1 MVQGDFFEIL
11 RILNAAGIDFI
22 LVGGLSAVL
31 NGAPVQSYD
40 VDIVYARDAGNVGR
54 LQQVLEPLAALF
66 RIQPERQLKPT
77 ATHLSGAG
85 HLNLI
90 TRYGPL
96 DILGAIGQNLSYQ
109 DLLPHSTEM
118 DIGEGLRI
126 RVLNLEKLI
135 AIKEELGGEKDR
147 AQLPILRHTLQE
159 ARKRNQ
165 NTSG

>member
-1 MVQGDFFEIL
+1 MVQDDFFALL
-11 RILNAAGIDFI
+11 RGLHDAAVDFI

-40 VDIVYARDAGNVGR
+40 VDVVHWRDAANIDR
-54 LQQVLEPLAALF
+54 LLQELASLDAIF
-66 RIQPERQLKPT
+66 RIQPDRRLKPNER
-77 ATHLSGAG
+77 HLSGTG

-96 DILGAIGQNLSYQ
+96 DVLGTIGRDLSYE

-118 DIGEGLRI
+118 DIGEGVRI
-126 RVLNLEKLI
+126 RVLNLEKFI

-147 AQLPILRHTLQE
+147 AQLPILRRTLE
-159 ARKRNQ
+159 EKRKRQ
-165 NTSG
+165 